1 MKKCITVS
9 TKILSSTSV
18 LTLII
23 RRTAA
28 NQNIKIISEGSC
40 DMKTEEMMLKIQICI
55 TGINYIL
62 KYI

>member
-1 MKKCITVS
+1 MKKYITVS

-23 RRTAA
+23 IRNAA
-28 NQNIKIISEGSC
+28 HQNIKIISEGSC
-40 DMKTEEMMLKIQICI
+40 DMKTGEMMLKIQICI